1 MIQYDAERRTIT
13 LHTRSTSYQMK
24 IDATGVLLHTYYGE
38 KLRKGDLSQLIC
50 PEVLFILSRT
60 GHRPEILHRFADG
73 GIVPESRHFC
83 VEFVNLGFE
92 FVLTS
97 PALSDGLI

>member
-1 MIQYDAERRTIT
+1 MKGRIAGAVNTLPLTVLVVIIRTSEIAHRII
-13 LHTRSTSYQMK
+13 L
-24 IDATGVLLHTYYGE
+24 
-38 KLRKGDLSQLIC
+38 
-50 PEVLFILSRT
+50 LFILSRT

-73 GIVPESRHFC
+73 GIVPESCHFC